1 MEEEKKAAAGVDWAE
16 KAPAAPR
23 RRSRKKSAAKG
34 KPKKPAATA
43 EPTAAVTAAP
53 AEETVEREYIECSG
67 GYAYTEFVPMDDGAE
82 ICLLIV
88 KPEKEGQ
95 FPTVITQNCYQA
107 ATEEFNAE

>member
-43 EPTAAVTAAP
+43 EPKQQPAVSDTPETCIPAGARGPGRPAARCRPRVAAGNP
-53 AEETVEREYIECSG
+53 
-67 GYAYTEFVPMDDGAE
+67 
-82 ICLLIV
+82 
-88 KPEKEGQ
+88 
-95 FPTVITQNCYQA
+95 
-107 ATEEFNAE
+107 